1 MELRITLT
9 PDQEAFIQQGIAGG
23 RFDSPEAIARLAMK
37 RWEEYERQRAELLAS
52 IHLAEQ
58 SMARG
63 EGTDISTP
71 EALEACFERIKNEAR
86 RRYEARHHETNLTP
100 A

>member
-1 MELRITLT
+1 MELRISLT
-9 PDQEAFIQQGIAGG
+9 PDQEAFIQQGIASG
-23 RFDSPEAIARLAMK
+23 RFDSAEAIARLAMT

-58 SMARG
+58 SIARG

-71 EALEACFERIKNEAR
+71 EALEACFDRIKREAR
-86 RRYEARHHETNLTP
+86 QRYEAKLTP